1 MTKICRSL
9 IPGYIVFG
17 FFCAFSA
24 YADEVNVATR
34 ATNIVSAWEQW
45 ASSNKVKST
54 SVAVF
59 YEGELIASSGKNRE
73 PEKPYPVASLSKTIT
88 GICTLQYLEESAFNL
103 KSTLSDVLGDQLND
117 KKIKK
122 LETKSALTIGMLLNQ
137 TTGLKKDITQKKGL
151 TKYSDFGKPHIES
164 VSVRALRQKTKA
176 APGKKHIY
184 NNGNF
189 AILGWVI
196 ETISGKP
203 YEQACLEKT
212 LIPAGV
218 TNATLNPEWRVMS
231 SWGGWM
237 ISAIDY
243 GKFIDTYFT
252 DQKVLGKPPIRYGR
266 GLVKEGVKYGAG
278 FYWRDTKKGY
288 NFWHY
293 GRWKWSDKKRRAN
306 LGAVFWHFS
315 PGWTIT
321 GNYGLSPNKTQS
333 RSLEKAVFKALKA
346 P

>member
-1 MTKICRSL
+1 MEVIVR
-9 IPGYIVFG
+9 YITLVHVVLGLLFTT
-17 FFCAFSA
+17 SS
-24 YADEVNVATR
+24 YADETAAGTR
-34 ATNIVSAWEQW
+34 AANIISAWEQW

-59 YEGELIASSGKNRE
+59 HEGKLIASSGKNRD
-73 PEKPYPVASLSKTIT
+73 PEKPYPVASLSKAIT

-103 KSTLSDVLGDQLND
+103 KSTLNDVLGDRLND
-117 KKIKK
+117 KKIRK
-122 LETKSALTIGMLLNQ
+122 LETKSTLTIGMLLNQ

-164 VSVRALRQKTKA
+164 VSVRALRQNAKA
-176 APGKKHIY
+176 EPGKKHIY

-196 ETISGKP
+196 ETMSGKP

-212 LIPAGV
+212 LVPAGV
-218 TNATLNPEWRVMS
+218 TSASLNPEWRVMS
-231 SWGGWM
+231 SWGGWI

-266 GLVKEGVKYGAG
+266 GIVKEGVKYGAG
-278 FYWRDTKKGY
+278 FYWRDAKKGY

-321 GNYGLSPNKTQS
+321 GNYGLSPNKAQT
-333 RSLEKAVFKALKA
+333 RSLEKAVYQALKA
-346 P
+346 S